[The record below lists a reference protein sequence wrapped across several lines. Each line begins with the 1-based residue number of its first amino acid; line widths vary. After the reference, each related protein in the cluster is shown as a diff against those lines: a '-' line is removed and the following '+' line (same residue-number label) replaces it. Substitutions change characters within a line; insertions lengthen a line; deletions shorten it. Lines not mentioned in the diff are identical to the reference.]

1 MILIAGGAGFMGSAL
16 ARTFQARGAG
26 VRCVGTQRRPRNDI
40 GAAEYVSADLR
51 QVLPESKIFDG
62 VTAIVHLASTTIP
75 ATSMEDMAFDARSN
89 IELTLSLLEAARHRG
104 ISTFVFASSG
114 GTVYGSPARL
124 PARETDPTDPLT
136 SYGIVKLGLEKY
148 IGLYTRLHGL
158 RGIVLRISNPYG
170 IGQLSGTP
178 IGVLAHL
185 LLNLH
190 DRTPFSVWGDG
201 SVVRDYFHVDD
212 LMRAFR
218 AALAEPQIPAGVYNV
233 GSGQGVSLRE
243 LVALAQEVTGQA
255 AIVRYKPARSID
267 VPRIWLD
274 TGKFRAATGWQ
285 PTISLE
291 QGIRDLWQ
299 NLIGA
304 DGRRETAKK
313 VQVP

>member
-16 ARTFQARGAG
+16 ARTLQAQGTG
-26 VRCVGTQRRPRNDI
+26 VRCVGSQRHPRNDI
-40 GAAEYVSADLR
+40 GAAEYVSTDLR
-51 QVLPESKIFDG
+51 QVLPESSIFDG

-89 IELTLSLLEAARHRG
+89 IEIALSLLEAARRRG

-114 GTVYGSPARL
+114 GTVYGAPVRV
-124 PARETDPTDPLT
+124 PARETDPADPLT
-136 SYGIVKLGLEKY
+136 SYGIVKLAIEKY
-148 IGLYTRLHGL
+148 VGLYSRLYGL

-170 IGQLSGTP
+170 VGQLSGTP

-185 LLNLH
+185 LQRIH
-190 DRTPFSVWGDG
+190 DHEPFVIWGDG

-212 LMRAFR
+212 LMRAFL

-233 GSGQGVSLRE
+233 GSGQGISLQQ

-255 AIVRYKPARSID
+255 AIVRYRPARAID

-274 TGKFRAATGWQ
+274 TEKFRAATGWQ